1 MLASVRDVPY
11 FREENRLDI
20 KIAYIHDFS
29 PHNLKKFPQTPAN
42 FHAHTRF
49 YTKSAG
55 AEAAAARVVAA
66 YEREDSSDHI
76 ARGKRRRAQH
86 STLATADYARHSS
99 AFSVP
104 RSILHKNIFV
114 YLT

>member
-29 PHNLKKFPQTPAN
+29 PHNFKKFPQTPPN
-42 FHAHTRF
+42 FFAHTK
-49 YTKSAG
+49 KSAG

-66 YEREDSSDHI
+66 YEREDKSDHI
-76 ARGKRRRAQH
+76 ARGKRGRAQH
-86 STLATADYARHSS
+86 SILLATADYARHSS